1 MTLIVGAGL
10 LLLVAA
16 LGLVAHNRTPGRATA
31 LGVSAFSPYLM
42 LAAVPALIVLVL
54 ARQWFG
60 VAVAAIVLV
69 LCVSTQGRLYLAET
83 GPADARPLVT
93 LTANLHL
100 GDANAAELV
109 AAVRTHR
116 VDLLATQEMTPE
128 SEQRILDAGILT
140 ELPYQATDSKPGAAG
155 TGLWSRYPLSAI
167 DRRKDFSFAAVT
179 ASLELPGVPRPV
191 TVGAFHMNGPVPHS
205 AAWQDDI
212 RHLPSVLRELGH
224 GGPVVAAGD
233 LNATPDI
240 VQFRDLL
247 VDGYAD
253 AAQQAGAGMTLT
265 YPADRW
271 YPPLIAIDHVLTR
284 DAVATTAD
292 TIHISD
298 TDHRALLVTVQVPRT
313 A

>member
-1 MTLIVGAGL
+1 
-10 LLLVAA
+10 
-16 LGLVAHNRTPGRATA
+16 
-31 LGVSAFSPYLM
+31 
-42 LAAVPALIVLVL
+42 
-54 ARQWFG
+54 
-60 VAVAAIVLV
+60 
-69 LCVSTQGRLYLAET
+69 
-83 GPADARPLVT
+83 
-93 LTANLHL
+93 
-100 GDANAAELV
+100 
-109 AAVRTHR
+109 
-116 VDLLATQEMTPE
+116 
-128 SEQRILDAGILT
+128 
-140 ELPYQATDSKPGAAG
+140 
-155 TGLWSRYPLSAI
+155 
-167 DRRKDFSFAAVT
+167 
-179 ASLELPGVPRPV
+179 
-191 TVGAFHMNGPVPHS
+191 
-205 AAWQDDI
+205 
-212 RHLPSVLRELGH
+212 
-224 GGPVVAAGD
+224 VAAGD